1 MFVFKKFCYTVTY
14 NYVNLCSP
22 MVPTVSDTSLEL
34 DTAVLEKIFI
44 GVACLVVLLL
54 GVLVL
59 VLTKN
64 RYRQSSF
71 KLLDNAGKTSVTR
84 HQTPII
90 K

>member
-1 MFVFKKFCYTVTY
+1 M
-14 NYVNLCSP
+14 SP
-22 MVPTVSDTSLEL
+22 TSQDRTTLEL

-64 RYRQSSF
+64 RYKQSSF
-71 KLLDNAGKTSVTR
+71 KLLDNAGKLVRHIICHFNCETNIVTL
-84 HQTPII
+84 IL
-90 K
+90 